1 MEAITLAINLAITT
15 TTQQPQIKAIK
26 ILTTDAHL
34 PKLCMNRSHRD
45 LSTRLSMLYQTLADL
60 VNRPSPPLSSISW
73 APISKGLHPIRRLK
87 AIAATC
93 ARQLPIFPPTPPTKA
108 FLRSAMCKEAISQWQ
123 DRWRAAPKRQPSY
136 LALSSPPDGKPAP
149 FVQGLTNL
157 PQPIFTTGIRLLT
170 GHAFT
175 GEYNARHRPRSNDP
189 HHCQCGEALQTA
201 HHIITSCPTY
211 AVARR
216 HTLHPLSASLS
227 LSTIFGTKEGG
238 AALGAFLAETQAC
251 LRPRRR
257 DPPPEDYG

>member
-1 MEAITLAINLAITT
+1 M
-15 TTQQPQIKAIK
+15 PYW
-26 ILTTDAHL
+26 DA
-34 PKLCMNRSHRD
+34 P
-45 LSTRLSMLYQTLADL
+45 
-60 VNRPSPPLSSISW
+60 VNYPS
-73 APISKGLHPIRRLK
+73 
-87 AIAATC
+87 C

-108 FLRSAMCKEAISQWQ
+108 FLRSAMRKEAISQWQ
-123 DRWRAAPKRQPSY
+123 DRWRAVPKRQPSY

-157 PQPIFTTGIRLLT
+157 PRPIFTTGIRLLT

-227 LSTIFGTKEGG
+227 LSTIFGTKGG